1 MDPFKAKLCTC
12 IATQDAHLHSVEYHA
27 AFATSSMAAPRSAL
41 AVQPLCM
48 GPAQE
53 TLMCI

>member
-1 MDPFKAKLCTC
+1 MDLFKAKPCTC

-41 AVQPLCM
+41 DVQPLCM